1 MTRFTPTFS
10 LGLYLKL
17 GLSCFLLFSFGF
29 SQSQDLYQIAQD
41 ALSEAR
47 ASQRN
52 GSPNQ
57 ALWQEVITAS
67 QAVLA
72 EDLSHPQAN
81 IMIAEAYE
89 TLGLQNQAWRSWQMA
104 WLETGD
110 MFAFSKSKVIGHQ
123 LAEASLSAKLFDSA
137 TKYYTALLEI
147 DSKDIRIFTGL
158 ANVAYA
164 QNNLE
169 DVEHYLRIALSLD
182 PNNQELLTALTNLQ
196 TPQEAPVAVAETT
209 ELSTEPTTEPPATP
223 AALTPV
229 NTLESVFGERAA
241 SAYREGLR
249 LYNAGQP
256 FEARLQ
262 FIDAVEFAPEFIDA
276 WLWVGRTRFEQESF
290 ELAAQAYQRALDLDP
305 SNSSIAQKLAEARAN
320 Q

>member
-1 MTRFTPTFS
+1 MTRTTLTFS

-17 GLSCFLLFSFGF
+17 GLSCFLLFYSFGF

-57 ALWQEVITAS
+57 ALWQDVITAS

-89 TLGLQNQAWRSWQMA
+89 TLGLQNLAWRSWQMA
-104 WLETGD
+104 WLETD
-110 MFAFSKSKVIGHQ
+110 DRFAFSKSKVIGHQ

-158 ANVAYA
+158 ANIAYA
-164 QNNLE
+164 QNNLAK
-169 DVEHYLRIALSLD
+169 VEHYLRIALSLEPSNKD
-182 PNNQELLTALTNLQ
+182 LLTALSNLKTLQ
-196 TPQEAPVAVAETT
+196 TEPVAVVEETAETVSVSAVP
-209 ELSTEPTTEPPATP
+209 EAPAP
-223 AALTPV
+223 LTPV
-229 NTLESVFGERAA
+229 GTLESVYGERAA

-249 LYNAGQP
+249 LYDAGLP
-256 FEARLQ
+256 FEARLL

-276 WLWVGRTRFEQESF
+276 WLWLGRTRFEQESF

-305 SNSSIAQKLAEARAN
+305 SNASISQSLAEARAN